1 MINDYDLNV
10 VYKQTN
16 IYLHHRDQILHLSVY
31 DRDFASKDDLIGSTS
46 IDIEDRFRSKH
57 LPCFGLP
64 NYFTSKGCNKWRHQ
78 MKPSEMLLDLCE
90 RHRVE
95 KPRIE
100 GRKIIIGKAEFKAEV
115 LTANE
120 CLTEQLC
127 LLALNNFKHVVN
139 GFSLTPEHVETRSL
153 YHPKRG
159 GIEQGKVQLWIELYE
174 PSRPHPLPIDI
185 TPQLPKPYEL
195 RLIVW
200 NTADVMLNERNIFG
214 TEMSDIYVKWY
225 VPIHQGHVRLR
236 DGVNDSQV
244 TFSFPPL
251 RVVAVGY
258 RSSRKLSTRTFII
271 VH

>member
-1 MINDYDLNV
+1 M
-10 VYKQTN
+10 
-16 IYLHHRDQILHLSVY
+16 HLSVY